1 MSAAKGRHGLEGL
14 AKRPLPVAPLLGGIR
29 TGHVGQRTPALPVP
43 VRHDRRP
50 LADLQARLGLSY
62 LLISHDIAVVE
73 HMCDRVGV
81 MYLGVLVETGPV
93 EKVLG
98 RPLHPYTQ
106 ALIGAVPVPDPHRR
120 TMGTPLEGD
129 VPDPSSPP
137 PGCRFWPRCLRA
149 EDGCRREV
157 PVLRLFEP
165 DHEVACHLA

>member
-1 MSAAKGRHGLEGL
+1 M
-14 AKRPLPVAPLLGGIR
+14 
-29 TGHVGQRTPALPVP
+29 
-43 VRHDRRP
+43 RHDRRP

-106 ALIGAVPVPDPHRR
+106 ALMGAVPVPDPDPHRR

-149 EDGCRREV
+149 RDGCRREV